1 MKIRMK
7 ELYAAPGAVYERG
20 KEYELDVTLAS
31 TLVRL
36 DLADQV
42 DGVEEGAEL
51 DLDLIDGPAGAADS
65 DDPAGAPAVG
75 IQDQDEAG
83 PIESAVADEPEP
95 EEKPKAPRKGR

>member
-51 DLDLIDGPAGAADS
+51 DLDTIDAAADT
-65 DDPAGAPAVG
+65 DTYGA
-75 IQDQDEAG
+75 QEDQDASG
-83 PIESAVADEPEP
+83 PIDSAVPDESEP